1 MTNKKGLITIDA
13 SNLPPEPIM
22 LETKTGNRES
32 LAPELQTSG
41 WINTLESITLASLLG
56 KVVVLHSFQMLCPGC
71 VQVGIPQAQ
80 RIYEEFDP
88 EKVAVIGLHTVFEH
102 HSVMGK
108 EALEVFVHE
117 YRLRFP
123 IGIDKYGDH
132 DQRLPLTMH
141 AYQMQGTPTL
151 ILIDKAG
158 KLRLHK
164 FGHISDLT
172 LGYSIGTL
180 LSEKIVPTDA
190 SIELQKN
197 TAICDE
203 NGCKI

>member
-1 MTNKKGLITIDA
+1 MLDTTTTNH
-13 SNLPPEPIM
+13 
-22 LETKTGNRES
+22 ES

-41 WINTLESITLASLLG
+41 WLNTSGSITLASLLG

-88 EKVAVIGLHTVFEH
+88 EQVAVIGLHTVFEH
-102 HSVMGK
+102 HSVMGRD
-108 EALEVFVHE
+108 ALEVFVHE
-117 YRLRFP
+117 YRIRFP
-123 IGIDKYGDH
+123 IGIDKH
-132 DQRLPLTMH
+132 DDQQQRLPLTMH

-158 KLRLHK
+158 QLRLHK

-172 LGYSIGTL
+172 LGFSIGTL
-180 LSEKIVPTDA
+180 LSEKIVSTETPKEIFSNDA
-190 SIELQKN
+190 N
-197 TAICDE
+197 CDE
-203 NGCKI
+203 NGCRL

>member
-22 LETKTGNRES
+22 LETKTDNRES

-180 LSEKIVPTDA
+180 LSEKIVSTDA

-197 TAICDE
+197 NDICDE